1 MLLPI
6 AMNKKTSPS
15 LLRQI
20 TYIESLIRLVKDD
33 LIRDHLLH
41 DLNAVNLA
49 ISQLESFR
57 RIASEG
63 SQSNERDSRKIAI
76 PN

>member
-1 MLLPI
+1 
-6 AMNKKTSPS
+6 MNRKTSPS
-15 LLRQI
+15 LLSQI

-41 DLNAVNLA
+41 DLDAVNLA

-57 RIASEG
+57 RFASKG
-63 SQSNERDSRKIAI
+63 SEVHENNSR
-76 PN
+76 

>member
-15 LLRQI
+15 LLSQI

-33 LIRDHLLH
+33 LIRDHMLH

-49 ISQLESFR
+49 ISQLESFLR
-57 RIASEG
+57 FAVEESKVH
-63 SQSNERDSRKIAI
+63 ERNSRKISF
-76 PN
+76 PK